1 MRLRSI
7 LAPVLGRVSDPP
19 LLFALLTLLA
29 LPAPSQAQAPDRA
42 AFITRLGNDTVAVES
57 FTRTADRLVGDR
69 VIRAPRVSLL
79 HYEAT
84 LGPDGTVASFE
95 ASSRPGNRLD
105 LPALESARIEIHGD
119 SAVVQLRQADNT
131 RSYVVHIRPGAVPML
146 NSTYALYGQMTR
158 QFARQQQDSMPVDMI
173 MPGVLTPV
181 PTMLTRLAPDSVA
194 IDYYGNPL
202 EAKVDSSGRL
212 LGLSGA
218 RTTVKVRVT
227 RRDSAD
233 VVALAH
239 ALAAVE
245 TRSGPLGQLSPRDTV
260 RATVAGAQLMVD
272 YGRPHVRG
280 RKIFGGIVPFGE
292 VWRTGANAATQFS
305 TDRPLVFGRDTLA
318 PGSYTLWT
326 LPTATNVSLIFN
338 RQTGQWGTEY
348 DPSQDVFRV
357 PMERLKTPAPVEVFT
372 IRIEPAGQGEGML
385 VFEWAEVRWEA
396 RFKA

>member
-1 MRLRSI
+1 
-7 LAPVLGRVSDPP
+7 
-19 LLFALLTLLA
+19 LLV

-84 LGPDGTVASFE
+84 LGPDGTVTSFE

>member
-1 MRLRSI
+1 MRRLP
-7 LAPVLGRVSDPP
+7 PV
-19 LLFALLTLLA
+19 LLA
-29 LPAPSQAQAPDRA
+29 LLALSAPSQAQAPDRG
-42 AFITRLGNDTVAVES
+42 AFITRLGTDTVAVES

-84 LGPDGTVASFE
+84 LGPDGTVAAFE

-119 SAVVQLRQADNT
+119 SAVVRLRQADST
-131 RSYVVHIRPGAVPML
+131 RSYVVHLRPGAVPMF

-158 QFARQQQDSMPVDMI
+158 QFARQKLDSMPVDMI
-173 MPGVLTPV
+173 MPGVLAAV
-181 PTMLTRLAPDSVA
+181 PTMLTRIAADSVA

-218 RTTVKVRVT
+218 KTTVKVRVT
-227 RRDSAD
+227 RSDSAD
-233 VVALAH
+233 VAALAH
-239 ALAAVE
+239 SFAAIE

-260 RATVAGAQLMVD
+260 RATIAGAQLMVD
-272 YGRPHVRG
+272 YGRPHARG

-305 TDRPLVFGRDTLA
+305 TDRPLLFGRDTLA
-318 PGSYTLWT
+318 AGMYSLWT
-326 LPTATNVSLIFN
+326 LPTESGVSLIFN
-338 RQTGQWGTEY
+338 RQTGQWGTEH
-348 DPSQDVFRV
+348 DPEQDVLTV
-357 PMERLKTPAPVEVFT
+357 PMERLKTPSPVEVFT
-372 IRIEPAGQGEGML
+372 ISIEATGDREGML
-385 VFEWAEVRWEA
+385 VFQWAGMRWEA